1 MCDILLIEA
10 FYDGSH
16 RSLIDL
22 LHENLFPRSMLI
34 TLPGTKWPWRAR
46 CSSLILSELIPEN
59 ENNTF
64 KYLFSS
70 SIVNLSELISL
81 RIDLRSLKKIIY
93 FHENDLVYPKQ
104 NENQEQRDFQY
115 GYNQILTALVAD
127 ICLFNSFYNLNTF
140 LDKLGPFLNRIPS
153 PKPNIQQI
161 RKTIENKSKVFYYPL
176 NKLLTPLNVNL
187 DKTGPLCIIWPHRWE
202 HDKDPETFF
211 SVIFELYQIHSLK
224 FSLIIL
230 GQSYGETPSIFSE
243 ILSKLPSNY
252 IRHWGFAQSKSE
264 YEQLLMEGDVVVSTA
279 QHEFFGVAM
288 LEACRVGCIPIVP
301 DCLAYTELYPN
312 EQHRYRTRTQLLN
325 KLKEYCQKLDY
336 VRTKAPKQDT
346 YQFEWDRNENIRQQY
361 LQLFQEK

>member
-22 LHENLFPRSMLI
+22 LHENLSPRSMLI

-46 CSSLILSELIPEN
+46 CSSLVLSDLIPEN
-59 ENNTF
+59 ANTY

-70 SIVNLSELISL
+70 SIINLSELISL
-81 RIDLRSLKKIIY
+81 RLDLRSLKTIIY
-93 FHENDLVYPKQ
+93 FHENDLAYPKQ
-104 NENQEQRDFQY
+104 NENQEQRDFQF

-127 ICLFNSFYNLNTF
+127 ICLFNSYYNLNTF

-161 RKTIENKSKVFYYPL
+161 RKTIENKSKIFYYPL
-176 NKLLTPLNVNL
+176 NKPLTSLLKTNP

-211 SVIFELYQIHSLK
+211 SVILELHEIHSLK

-230 GQSYGETPSIFSE
+230 GQSYGEAPSIFSE
-243 ILSKLPSNY
+243 ILTKLPSDY
-252 IRHWGFAQSKSE
+252 IRHWGFAPSKTE
-264 YEQLLMEGDVVVSTA
+264 YEQLLSEGDVVVSTA

-288 LEACRVGCIPIVP
+288 LEACRAGCIPLVP
-301 DCLAYTELYPN
+301 DRLAYTELYPN

-325 KLKEYCQKLDY
+325 KLKEYSQKLDY

-346 YQFEWDRNENIRQQY
+346 FQFEWDKNENIRQQY
-361 LQLFQEK
+361 LQLFQNK